1 MSPQINGQLEKLDIT
16 SVTKFQTED
25 WIYFLDIHCIVNAC

>member
-16 SVTKFQTED
+16 SVTKFQTEG
-25 WIYFLDIHCIVNAC
+25 WIYFLDIHLIV